1 METVIEE
8 SYKVYEIVRTLEDGQ
23 TVRVGTFQD
32 LDKARGLVASLS
44 EYWPGAYSIVPCGS
58 EERPACQDC

>member
-8 SYKVYEIVRTLEDGQ
+8 TCKAYEIVRTLEDGQ
-23 TVRVGTFQD
+23 TVRVGTFRE

-44 EYWPGAYSIVPCGS
+44 EYWPGAYSILPSS
-58 EERPACQDC
+58 EKHNNG